1 MAPVCSAWVWINSS
15 RALIQRFFKTTSGW
29 LRKWFSLMFT
39 TVDCSAWVL
48 VLVFRQVEIPEDVGV
63 VMVEVQ
69 SVVYEALSWSNS
81 RNLLVWQGREQK
93 IKRPLKRHLASART
107 LIDGLP
113 SWTNKRLS
121 SILFDEQTWVST
133 FRNSRETDLFK
144 LSWINQ
150 NKWTNLVK
158 L

>member
-15 RALIQRFFKTTSGW
+15 LALIQRFFKTTSGW

-63 VMVEVQ
+63 VMVQVQ

-113 SWTNKRLS
+113 TWTNKRLS

-133 FRNSRETDLFK
+133 FRNSGETDLFK